1 MLPESRIMV
10 ESGAGILY
18 NWQFYGMAIQMYFT
32 DGDST
37 PVQGFLD
44 ANP

>member
-1 MLPESRIMV
+1 MV
-10 ESGAGILY
+10 ESRDALLY
-18 NWQFYGMAIQMYFT
+18 NRQFYGVAIQMYFT

-37 PVQGFLD
+37 PVQGYPD